1 MITPNGTMKI
11 WYLIAS
17 PKGCASGDTRVC
29 SAYSHLEKAE
39 KAIVALAATEDY
51 HSDGGQVTDI
61 DSPFEDRMCDVLEI
75 WIEEIVVQ

>member
-39 KAIVALAATEDY
+39 KAIVALAADEDY
-51 HSDGGQVTDI
+51 QGCDGQTTDI
-61 DSPFEDRMCDVLEI
+61 DSPFEQGMCDRLEI